1 MMQANRILA
10 IARKE
15 ISHILRDSRSLAI
28 VVLMPPLL
36 MVVFGTGISLDTKAV
51 PLFVF
56 DRERSQQS
64 QDLVRRFQS
73 TEYFRVVGMVNNYPA
88 LLRAL
93 DEGRCR
99 IGIVIPSDFSKKL
112 NVGGRVAVQ
121 GLVDA
126 VDDNTANLAFS
137 YAETILRGFSAKVQF
152 DWARSREVPVK
163 HLLNVSSRVWFNE
176 ELESKEFIAPG
187 VIALVMAV
195 IGTFLPSLTIAR
207 EWERGTMEQLIS
219 TPVLSSEIMIG
230 KLAPYFLIS
239 LLDAALC
246 TAIAVWWF
254 RVPFRGNWGTLLIS
268 SALFLIGVL
277 AMGYLISVVAKS
289 QLAASQIALLSTF
302 LPAFLLSGFMY
313 PIDQMPSAVRI
324 VTLLVP
330 ARYYVSIVK
339 SLFLRGTPIGLLRGE
354 LVGLAIFATVAGM
367 LATQAFQKRLE

>member
-1 MMQANRILA
+1 MQANRILA

-15 ISHILRDSRSLAI
+15 VSQILRDSRSLAI

-36 MVVFGTGISLDTKAV
+36 MVVFGTGISLDTKGI

-56 DRERSQQS
+56 DREGSQQS
-64 QDLVRRFQS
+64 QDLIRRFQS
-73 TEYFRVVGMVNNYPA
+73 SEYFRVVGMVDNYPA
-88 LLRAL
+88 LLRAI
-93 DEGRCR
+93 DDGRCR

-112 NVGGRVAVQ
+112 NVGGRVAIQ

-137 YAETILRGFSAKVQF
+137 YAETILRGFSAKAQIDV
-152 DWARSREVPVK
+152 SRWRGIPVK

-176 ELESKEFIAPG
+176 ELESKQFIAPG

-239 LLDAALC
+239 LFDAALC

-254 RVPFRGNWGTLLIS
+254 RVPFRGNWGALLIS
-268 SALFLIGVL
+268 STLFLIGVL

-302 LPAFLLSGFMY
+302 LPAFLLSGFIY
-313 PIDQMPSAVRI
+313 PVDQMPSTVRVI
-324 VTLLVP
+324 TLLVP
-330 ARYYVSIVK
+330 ARYYVGIVK
-339 SLFLRGTPIGLLRGE
+339 SLFLRGAPIGMLRGD
-354 LVGLAIFATVAGM
+354 LLGLAIFAMAIGV
-367 LATQAFQKRLE
+367 LATQAFHKRLE

>member
-1 MMQANRILA
+1 MQANRILA

-15 ISHILRDSRSLAI
+15 VSQILRDSRSLAI

-36 MVVFGTGISLDTKAV
+36 MVVFGTGISLDTKGI

-56 DRERSQQS
+56 DREGSQQS
-64 QDLVRRFQS
+64 QDLIRRFQS
-73 TEYFRVVGMVNNYPA
+73 SEYFRVVGMVDNYPA
-88 LLRAL
+88 LLRAI
-93 DEGRCR
+93 DDGRCR

-112 NVGGRVAVQ
+112 NVGGRVAIQ

-137 YAETILRGFSAKVQF
+137 YAETILRGFSAKAQIDV
-152 DWARSREVPVK
+152 SRWRGIPVK

-176 ELESKEFIAPG
+176 ELESKQFIAPG

-239 LLDAALC
+239 LFDAALC

-254 RVPFRGNWGTLLIS
+254 RVPFRGNWGALLIS
-268 SALFLIGVL
+268 STLFLIGVL

-302 LPAFLLSGFMY
+302 LPAFLLSGFIY
-313 PIDQMPSAVRI
+313 PIDQMPSTVRVI
-324 VTLLVP
+324 TLLVP
-330 ARYYVSIVK
+330 ARYYVGIVK
-339 SLFLRGTPIGLLRGE
+339 SLFLRGAPIGMLRGD
-354 LVGLAIFATVAGM
+354 LLGLAIFAMAIGV
-367 LATQAFQKRLE
+367 LATQAFHKRLE

>member
-1 MMQANRILA
+1 MQANRILA

-15 ISHILRDSRSLAI
+15 VSQILRDSRSLAI

-36 MVVFGTGISLDTKAV
+36 MVVFGTGISLDTKGI

-56 DRERSQQS
+56 DREGSQQS
-64 QDLVRRFQS
+64 QDLIRRFQS
-73 TEYFRVVGMVNNYPA
+73 SEYFRVVGMVDNYPA
-88 LLRAL
+88 LLRAI
-93 DEGRCR
+93 DDGRCR

-112 NVGGRVAVQ
+112 NVGGRVAIQ

-137 YAETILRGFSAKVQF
+137 YAETILRGFSAKAQIDV
-152 DWARSREVPVK
+152 SRWRGIPVK

-176 ELESKEFIAPG
+176 ELESKQFIAPG

-195 IGTFLPSLTIAR
+195 IGTFLSSLTIAR

-239 LLDAALC
+239 LFDAALC

-254 RVPFRGNWGTLLIS
+254 RVPFRGNWGALLIS
-268 SALFLIGVL
+268 STLFLIGVL

-302 LPAFLLSGFMY
+302 LPAFLLSGFIY
-313 PIDQMPSAVRI
+313 PIDQMPSTV
-324 VTLLVP
+324 LVITS
-330 ARYYVSIVK
+330 AS
-339 SLFLRGTPIGLLRGE
+339 
-354 LVGLAIFATVAGM
+354 
-367 LATQAFQKRLE
+367 